1 VRVRLSVYKLA
12 LVALASVGPFAIVH
26 GQGNQAG
33 QISAAEFDRLFTQVS
48 NWGRWGKD
56 DQRGAMNLITAD
68 KRREAAALVKD
79 GVSVSLQ
86 FAPLEGAAPER
97 GNPGYSSVNALCA
110 LTYNGR
116 MYNGFAQEPNANP
129 RCASTLGLSNLK
141 DGIFTRGVLIDM
153 PDVKGVASLERGTAV
168 TLQDLEEW
176 ERKTGIKVTPGD
188 AVFLRTG
195 SWARRPK
202 PGSGE
207 GFTQHLL
214 REAGYHWSVVPW
226 LKSHD
231 VAIIGSDTLLDV
243 RLRDAKGEITIL
255 DVPVRAL
262 AVAAM
267 GVHVLDGQNL
277 EGLAQLAKKLNRW
290 EFLLT
295 ASPITV
301 TAQSIPVNVI
311 ATF

>member
-1 VRVRLSVYKLA
+1 VRLPLCELA
-12 LVALASVGPFAIVH
+12 LVALATIVPYAIVNS
-26 GQGNQAG
+26 QESQTSR
-33 QISAAEFDRLFTQVS
+33 ISPAEFDRLFTHVS

-68 KRREAAALVKD
+68 KRRQAAALVKD

-97 GNPGYSSVNALCA
+97 GDPGYSSVNALC
-110 LTYNGR
+110 TVSYKDK
-116 MYNGFAQEPNANP
+116 MYNGFVQEPHAIP
-129 RCASTLGLSNLK
+129 QCATTLGLGNLK
-141 DGIFTRGVLIDM
+141 DGVFTRGILIDM
-153 PDVKGVASLERGTAV
+153 ADLKGVASLERGTAV
-168 TLQDLEEW
+168 TLQDLEAW
-176 ERKTGIKVTPGD
+176 ERKVGLKVLPGD

-202 PGSGE
+202 PGSVE

-226 LKSHD
+226 IKSHD
-231 VAIIGSDTLLDV
+231 VALLGSDTSLDARPRDV
-243 RLRDAKGEITIL
+243 RGEIRIL
-255 DVPVRAL
+255 DTPVRGL
-262 AVAAM
+262 AVGAM
-267 GVHVLDGQNL
+267 GVHVFDGQNL

-301 TAQSIPVNVI
+301 TAQSIPVNLI